1 MNVKLLLSVYRGPH
15 PLSLPH
21 WVACSRLLLLVSPSP
36 AFPLTLTY
44 KLCQLLVYPQ
54 VELHGHQ
61 VITDVEGNTPSTYP
75 LPVFPEEFLPFNSY
89 IPVVGAT

>member
-1 MNVKLLLSVYRGPH
+1 M
-15 PLSLPH
+15 
-21 WVACSRLLLLVSPSP
+21 SPSP

-75 LPVFPEEFLPFNSY
+75 LPVFPEEFIPIYSY
-89 IPVVGAT
+89 ILVMRVIPRLQLLLLVPHALQTGVQALELASH